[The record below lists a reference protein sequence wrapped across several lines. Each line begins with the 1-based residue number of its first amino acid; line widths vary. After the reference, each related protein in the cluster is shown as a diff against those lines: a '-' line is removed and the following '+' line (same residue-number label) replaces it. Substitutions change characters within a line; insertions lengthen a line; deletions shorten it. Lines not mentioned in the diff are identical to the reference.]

1 MNACCAR
8 VLAPPAPGNGDARW
22 HDECVLTDG
31 RSVRVRPLSERD
43 EDAEQ
48 AFFGGLSAASRFRR
62 FHVGLR
68 DLPPAMLHAMTHID
82 QQQHVAL
89 VAEHDERIVADARYV
104 RLADSGD
111 ADFAVAV
118 ADDWQRQGLGRLLVE
133 RLLQHA
139 RAQGVRGLVGDVL
152 WDNRPMIAM
161 VRELGGEF
169 IASAGGSGV
178 LHARFAL

>member
-1 MNACCAR
+1 MTVCCAR
-8 VLAPPAPGNGDARW
+8 QPAPTATGTLNW
-22 HDECVLTDG
+22 LDECLLTDG
-31 RSVRVRPLSERD
+31 RSVRVRPLSQHD

-48 AFFGGLSAASRFRR
+48 AFFGALSAASRFRR

-68 DLPPAMLHAMTHID
+68 ELPPAMLHAMTHID
-82 QQQHVAL
+82 QQRHVAL
-89 VAEHDERIVADARYV
+89 VAEYDRNIVADARYV

-118 ADDWQRQGLGRLLVE
+118 ADEWQRQGLGRLLVE

-139 RAQGVRGLVGDVL
+139 REHGVRRLVGDVL

-161 VRELGGEF
+161 VRELGGQLGG
-169 IASAGGSGV
+169 ATHSAGV
-178 LHARFAL
+178 LQAHFAL